1 MKNKRVSW
9 IFAACA
15 GMFLLAGCG
24 GENQEI
30 FRQAE
35 KDMEQ
40 GSYEYARQGFET
52 SVSNGWK
59 MAESYRGAGICSMRL
74 GNYEDAIAYF
84 TNALNCEKVSKSLA
98 KDVLSYRAAA
108 SLQAGLLDDAMA
120 DCQTLSEEYT
130 MDAETYFLTG
140 EVALTMDSYD
150 EAASNFQKS
159 YEEDTTYDRAI
170 EIYESYLEQDMEAD
184 GTKYLE
190 AALETEPKDAEDYCD
205 RGRVYYY
212 MEDYEQAR
220 KELIEASNQGDT
232 EALLY
237 LGMVYQAQKDISNA
251 RSMYQDY
258 ISKGDSPAKGYNGLA
273 LCDIAEGNYGD
284 ALTEIS
290 NGLPLS
296 TTEEMQDL
304 LYNEIVIYEKQLDF
318 STALQKAKEYLE
330 IFPEDGNMEREM
342 KFLQSRVGTTQ

>member
-1 MKNKRVSW
+1 MLE
-9 IFAACA
+9 C
-15 GMFLLAGCG
+15 GML
-24 GENQEI
+24 
-30 FRQAE
+30 
-35 KDMEQ
+35 
-40 GSYEYARQGFET
+40 
-52 SVSNGWK
+52 
-59 MAESYRGAGICSMRL
+59 
-74 GNYEDAIAYF
+74 
-84 TNALNCEKVSKSLA
+84 
-98 KDVLSYRAAA
+98 
-108 SLQAGLLDDAMA
+108 
-120 DCQTLSEEYT
+120 
-130 MDAETYFLTG
+130 
-140 EVALTMDSYD
+140 D
-150 EAASNFQKS
+150 EAA
-159 YEEDTTYDRAI
+159 
-170 EIYESYLEQDMEAD
+170 
-184 GTKYLE
+184 KYLLLAVILCE
-190 AALETEPKDAEDYCD
+190 KHLEIAIYQRLQLVMLGHLLEI
-205 RGRVYYY
+205 YYY